1 MKYLLIL
8 FFFGALQA
16 QKTENFFNSCI
27 IHTESFKPC
36 FEENLEIFLNAHMS
50 DETSLPF
57 YNFRKYE
64 VDLIIFS
71 DGTLTIDYG
80 SIEAVPS
87 NSYKKRKQDRYA
99 EEIPFKID
107 ELLLF
112 EYDHIRYKAAIMS
125 SLDQLSSYYSGYDDK
140 FELWKGKVDFEFSTD
155 SSRVKVLSS
164 SSFVDEIKGASD
176 FISPIQPEKHID
188 IENSEIVSNKKE
200 PEKLY
205 YESVLNKDRYLLDE
219 PISVSFEMNKDFTSF
234 EPPLFKD
241 FEVLYGPSR
250 SISSTDLE
258 GRDFIKSYNYTLKA
272 RSSGTLVIESASF
285 THDNKVYNTQPK
297 LVIVTD
303 ETSQEQAS
311 DISLLKKSDP
321 EDKIEVEEVEEDISI
336 PFADI
341 EVVPVFP
348 GCEGANDKKA
358 CFQEQMQKHI
368 RKHFRYPEIAQE
380 MGIQGRVNVMF
391 VIQEDGSIGGIR
403 MRGPDK
409 NLEAEALRII
419 SLLPNMTPGRQR
431 GRPVKVPFSIP
442 ITFGLQRNSEI

>member
-1 MKYLLIL
+1 MMKYLIIL
-8 FFFGALQA
+8 FFFGTLQA

-36 FEENLEIFLNAHMS
+36 FEENLENFLNAHMS

-64 VDLIIFS
+64 VDLIIFN

-80 SIEAVPS
+80 SIEVVPS
-87 NSYKKRKQDRYA
+87 DSYKKRKQDRYS
-99 EEIPFKID
+99 EELLYKID
-107 ELLLF
+107 ELLFF
-112 EYDHIRYKAAIMS
+112 EYDHIRYKAVIMS
-125 SLDQLSSYYSGYDDK
+125 SLDQLSSNYSGYDDK
-140 FELWKGKVDFEFSTD
+140 FELWKGKVFFEFSTD
-155 SSRVKVLSS
+155 SNRVKVLSS
-164 SSFVDEIKGASD
+164 SSFVDETKGASD
-176 FISPIQPEKHID
+176 FNSPFQPEKRSD
-188 IENSEIVSNKKE
+188 IENNEIVSNNKE
-200 PEKLY
+200 SEPLY
-205 YESVLNKDRYLLDE
+205 YESVLIKDRYFLDE

-258 GRDFIKSYNYTLKA
+258 DQRDYIKSYSYILKA
-272 RSSGTLVIESASF
+272 RSIGTRVIESASF
-285 THDNKVYNTQPK
+285 TYDNEVYNTQPK
-297 LVIVTD
+297 VVIVTD
-303 ETSQEQAS
+303 RSSQEQDP

-321 EDKIEVEEVEEDISI
+321 EDKIEVEEVDKDISI
-336 PFADI
+336 PFTDI

-348 GCEGANDKKA
+348 GCEVASDKKA

-368 RKHFRYPEIAQE
+368 RKHFRYPEIALE
-380 MGIQGRVNVMF
+380 MGIQGRVNIML

-419 SLLPNMTPGRQR
+419 NLLPNMTPGRLR
-431 GRPVKVPFSIP
+431 GRPVKVPFSTH
-442 ITFGLQRNSEI
+442 ITFRIE

>member
-285 THDNKVYNTQPK
+285 TYDNKVYNTQPK

-303 ETSQEQAS
+303 ETSQEQAP

-321 EDKIEVEEVEEDISI
+321 EDKIEAEGLESLLFSPEMMDE
-336 PFADI
+336 
-341 EVVPVFP
+341 VPVFP
-348 GCEGANDKKA
+348 GCEDANDKKK
-358 CFQEQMQKHI
+358 CFFDQLQNHI
-368 RKHFRYPEIAQE
+368 RKQFSYPEIAQE
-380 MGIQGRVNVMF
+380 MGVQGRVNVMF
-391 VIQEDGSIGGIR
+391 VIQQDGSIGGIR
-403 MRGPDK
+403 MKGPD
-409 NLEAEALRII
+409 NILEAEAFRII
-419 SLLPNMTPGRQR
+419 SLLPTMTPGKFQ
-431 GRPVKVPFSIP
+431 GVPTKVPVSIP
-442 ITFGLQRNSEI
+442 ITFRLQ